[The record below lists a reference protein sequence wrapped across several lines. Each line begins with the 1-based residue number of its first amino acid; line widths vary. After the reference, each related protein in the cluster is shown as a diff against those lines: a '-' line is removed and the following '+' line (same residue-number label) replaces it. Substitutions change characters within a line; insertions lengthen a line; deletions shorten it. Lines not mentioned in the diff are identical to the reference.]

1 MTPIRITRRLFQF
14 FFLAGC
20 VWLMA
25 RLLAGVG
32 TRTVEYYCPMGGVVS
47 IWGLFRRQQFIC
59 ALNEMNVSIG
69 LALIISV
76 VLVKKAF
83 CGWVCPL
90 GTLFEGVRCYG
101 TADYLR
107 EHIEHLPGLVSM
119 VAYAGKHRV
128 VVEYS
133 EQAVSLD
140 TIIAEIERPVQT
152 EDGLIQ
158 YFDVVSRKNM

>member
-1 MTPIRITRRLFQF
+1 LTGRVFIIPAVIAALT
-14 FFLAGC
+14 
-20 VWLMA
+20 V
-25 RLLAGVG
+25 AGVVG
-32 TRTVEYYCPMGGVVS
+32 AGY
-47 IWGLFRRQQFIC
+47 I
-59 ALNEMNVSIG
+59 NVPTLSHVFDPAFDG
-69 LALIISV
+69 ETATAELIV
-76 VLVKKAF
+76 
-83 CGWVCPL
+83 
-90 GTLFEGVRCYG
+90 EGVRCYG